1 MAAQSSKAIE
11 SFWVP
16 DDENVFE
23 IGTVIHDRIVK
34 EGSSEQYCQVL
45 VQRETGPEKREY
57 KRSLVYEVDK
67 SHLEDLDDLIEMNS
81 LHEAPL
87 LDILRRRWLQDTMYT
102 FTGEFLVSIN
112 PYKMLPGQNDNP
124 LQFLDLTPKKKDA
137 KVTPHVFAVANF
149 ALREASKP
157 VVEDEPA
164 SVSIIITGESGA
176 GKTEASK
183 QVLNFL
189 TLANKH
195 SFPSDVVLADNV
207 KNVIIDSNAIFE
219 AFGNAK
225 TVRNDNSSRFGKY
238 IKLEYTA
245 DNQLWSAHTETFLL
259 EKSRLVSVGTDD
271 RNYHIFYQMV
281 RGLDAT
287 SKAKLHLTR
296 VEDYK
301 ILTSGGCTVI
311 TTEADDINE
320 FTAVCKALVLMGCTP
335 ADIDH
340 LWELLSCVLHLGN
353 ITVGPAETKKE
364 QLQLASIALEELAN
378 ILGVDI
384 DGFVTALTMQ
394 KVNVKQTGE
403 VYDKILSDEEIRNN
417 IGALIKW
424 VYGGVFNWIVAKVN
438 NAYSTFNTSADKS
451 VVKFIGVLDIF
462 GFEIFANN
470 TFEQLCINYTNERL
484 QQQFNEVVFEAE
496 QEEYRREGLDWTSI
510 TFRDNQGVIDLIGKK
525 PKGLLIILEE
535 HSLMNRDPDDLAL
548 LNSFNKLH
556 TTAPAMNP
564 FYAKSRF
571 GNDGFV
577 VKHFAGEV
585 SYNIANFI
593 AKNNDSLQEDLTVLF
608 STSSN
613 TFLLDILRN
622 SEVSAGKDKLVDA
635 GTKIASSVSV
645 SFRFRNQLDTLV
657 STLRSTKPFYIKC
670 IKPNGEKKAGM
681 FDANLVVTQLRYS
694 GILEI
699 VRIRREGYPTRI
711 TYFDFYVEFRELA
724 NGKKWIKPQNC
735 DAAQLKEYCRMLCQT
750 HLKTKESY
758 QFGKTFLFLHH
769 YVPGIM
775 SYEVYKVKV
784 RCAIKIQNQMRKL
797 KAKKKVGASKI
808 AAVKVQSLARVF
820 LAKKVKNT
828 LVAEKLQ
835 KEEEERQRIE
845 EERLR
850 REEEERRLAEE
861 ERARRAAQAADEE
874 NRRVQS
880 TKVQKV
886 IRGRKPRLAF
896 NKNMKYVFIY
906 DLLVI
911 F

>member
-1 MAAQSSKAIE
+1 MATQSSKTIE
-11 SFWVP
+11 SVWVS

-23 IGTVIHDRIVK
+23 IGTVIHDHIVK
-34 EGSSEQYCQVL
+34 DGSTDKYCIVT
-45 VQRETGPEKREY
+45 VQRENGPEKREY

-67 SHLEDLDDLIEMNS
+67 THLQDLDDLIEMNS

-112 PYKMLPGQNDNP
+112 PYKTLVGQNDNP
-124 LQFLDLTPKKKDA
+124 LQYLDLTPKKKDA
-137 KVTPHVFAVANF
+137 KVTPHVFAVSNF

-189 TLANKH
+189 TLANKA
-195 SFPSDVVLADNV
+195 SFPSDVELADSV

-281 RGLDAT
+281 RGLDVV
-287 SKAKLHLTR
+287 SKGKLHLTR
-296 VEDYK
+296 VEDFK

-311 TTEADDINE
+311 TTEEEDITE
-320 FTAVCKALVLMGCTP
+320 FVAVCKALNLMGCTA
-335 ADIDH
+335 ADIDR

-353 ITVGPAETKKE
+353 IIVTPADTKKE
-364 QLQLASIALEELAN
+364 QLQLTSIALEELAN
-378 ILGVDI
+378 FLGVDI

-403 VYDKILSDEEIRNN
+403 VYDKILSDEDIRNN

-438 NAYSTFNTSADKS
+438 SAYSTFSTSADKA

-462 GFEIFANN
+462 GFEIFVNN

-510 TFRDNQGVIDLIGKK
+510 SFRDNQGVIDMIGKR

-556 TTAPAMNP
+556 ATAPAMNP
-564 FYAKSRF
+564 FYGKSRF
-571 GNDGFV
+571 GNDGFI

-585 SYNIANFI
+585 SYNISNFI
-593 AKNNDSLQEDLTVLF
+593 AKNNDSLQEDLTILF

-613 TFLLDILRN
+613 SFLLEILRN
-622 SEVSAGKDKLVDA
+622 SEVNAGKDKTVDA

-645 SFRFRNQLDTLV
+645 SYRFRNQLDSLV
-657 STLRSTKPFYIKC
+657 NTLRSTKPFYIKC
-670 IKPNGEKKAGM
+670 IKPNSEKKANM
-681 FDANLVVTQLRYS
+681 FDSNLVVTQLRYS

-724 NGKKWIKPQNC
+724 VGKKWIKPQDC
-735 DAAQLKEYCRMLCQT
+735 DPGQLKEYCRMLCQQFI
-750 HLKTKESY
+750 KTKESY

-775 SYEVYKVKV
+775 NYEVYKAKV

-797 KAKKKVGASKI
+797 RAMKKLNESKN
-808 AAVKVQSLARVF
+808 AAVKMQSLARVI
-820 LAKKVKNT
+820 LAKKAKNI
-828 LVAEKLQ
+828 LHAEKVQ
-835 KEEEERQRIE
+835 KEEVERQRIE
-845 EERLR
+845 TERLA

-861 ERARRAAQAADEE
+861 VRIRRAEQAADEE
-874 NRRVQS
+874 NRRVQA
-880 TKVQKV
+880 TKIQKV
-886 IRGRKPRLAF
+886 MRGRKPKLTF
-896 NKNMKYVFIY
+896 IKHMK
-906 DLLVI
+906 
-911 F
+911 